1 MAEMFQTIGKK
12 DVEKFI
18 IQHEYDKKG
27 WLWPNDTIVLSTVT
41 IHYRES
47 NSDPQEPLT
56 KKSPNV
62 YMNRNHRHAEKHFLD
77 GLRREI
83 DSLNNVFKVE
93 AELIQ
98 NYSPC
103 NTPSKGKPVLP
114 GCADCILDFRTNL
127 IAKNIDFSLTI
138 KFANFYNHSNSKNE
152 QGLRKLLNTENI
164 TLKLLQGEDGWEPFL
179 KNTTFV
185 NLNGEEL
192 DELYTR
198 ATSED
203 RKKREDEDRKILL
216 GLNDDSKSEGNSASI
231 EVPSGNRIRRIN
243 IKVQHI
249 VLLVEP

>member
-27 WLWPNDTIVLSTVT
+27 WLWPKDTIVLSTVT

-98 NYSPC
+98 NYPL
-103 NTPSKGKPVLP
+103 V
-114 GCADCILDFRTNL
+114 I
-127 IAKNIDFSLTI
+127 
-138 KFANFYNHSNSKNE
+138 
-152 QGLRKLLNTENI
+152 
-164 TLKLLQGEDGWEPFL
+164 LLQKANLYFPVVQTAFS
-179 KNTTFV
+179 TF
-185 NLNGEEL
+185 E
-192 DELYTR
+192 
-198 ATSED
+198 
-203 RKKREDEDRKILL
+203 
-216 GLNDDSKSEGNSASI
+216 
-231 EVPSGNRIRRIN
+231 RI
-243 IKVQHI
+243 
-249 VLLVEP
+249 